1 MNSQHFKKKHSFYLD
16 VILALQ
22 HIGALP
28 ASTVI
33 PLASPGARSTTRPP
47 RIHAHHTLI
56 TKGANRHARTSR
68 MSYNAEPQR
77 HLISQA
83 IKLKH
88 VEPIFSLSCLD

>member
-47 RIHAHHTLI
+47 RIHAHHTFTL
-56 TKGANRHARTSR
+56 TTHSSR
-68 MSYNAEPQR
+68 KAQIATPAPHGCRIMPN
-77 HLISQA
+77 HNGISSV
-83 IKLKH
+83 KRLN
-88 VEPIFSLSCLD
+88 